1 MTRILLHLLI
11 LFLIFSN
18 KGFAQKKQDAK
29 VDISFVTATAKVQ
42 PFIPELPESLMEMS
56 GLLVYRDLF
65 WGFNDSGGK
74 NVLYACDKGGGLV
87 MEVEIENAGNDDW
100 ESITQDEEHIYIG
113 DFGNNRGD
121 RQNLR
126 VYKIRKKD
134 IHNERH
140 QKVKA
145 EQIAFEYESQQ
156 SFASPVSGTPFDC
169 EAMAFY
175 DGRLQLFS
183 KNWKDR
189 ITKHY
194 QLPVTSG
201 KYRLKADESFNTH
214 GLVTGADFSPEG
226 KTLAL
231 LQYENWKTYLWLFTD
246 FEGTAFLQGNSQCI
260 YLENLDR
267 AQAEGVSFLNK
278 DTVLISCEETKSFK
292 QQIFLLDLRELDHGT
307 HSN

>member
-18 KGFAQKKQDAK
+18 DGFAQKSRDTE

-42 PFIPELPESLMEMS
+42 PFIPELPGTLMEMS

-65 WGFNDSGGK
+65 WGFNDSGGR
-74 NVLYACDKGGGLV
+74 NILYACDKSGSLV

-100 ESITQDEEHIYIG
+100 ESIAQDEEHIYVG

-126 VYKIRKKD
+126 VYKIRKND
-134 IHNERH
+134 IQSERH

-145 EQIAFEYESQQ
+145 ELIAFEYESQQ
-156 SFASPVSGTPFDC
+156 SFASPVNGTPYDC

-175 DGRLQLFS
+175 DGKLQLFS

-189 ITKHY
+189 TTEHY
-194 QLPVTSG
+194 RLPVQSG
-201 KYRLKADESFNTH
+201 KYKLKSGDSFDVH
-214 GLVTGADFSPEG
+214 GLVTGADFSPDG

-231 LQYENWKTYLWLFTD
+231 LQYENWKIYLWLFTD

-260 YLENLDR
+260 YLKNLDS

-278 DTVLISCEETKSFK
+278 DTVLLSCEETKSFK
-292 QQIFLLDLRELDHGT
+292 QQVFLLDLRELANGT
-307 HSN
+307 HPN